1 MTIAT
6 ILMLVVAGITLGFI
20 SASIYALRNWT
31 DGWRWI
37 AAVPLLFVVGAAL
50 KIILEVR
57 ADPTA
62 HNLWPFE
69 ILATSTIAS
78 VVLGV
83 FYLVR
88 LFTRRMT
95 HNTEQP

>member
-6 ILMLVVAGITLGFI
+6 VLMLVVAGITLGFI
-20 SASIYALRNWT
+20 SATIYALRNWT

-57 ADPTA
+57 ADSTA

-69 ILATSTIAS
+69 ILAMSAIAS
-78 VVLGV
+78 VVLGGC
-83 FYLVR
+83 YLVR
-88 LFTRRMT
+88 FFTHRMV
-95 HNTEQP
+95 HRTEQL